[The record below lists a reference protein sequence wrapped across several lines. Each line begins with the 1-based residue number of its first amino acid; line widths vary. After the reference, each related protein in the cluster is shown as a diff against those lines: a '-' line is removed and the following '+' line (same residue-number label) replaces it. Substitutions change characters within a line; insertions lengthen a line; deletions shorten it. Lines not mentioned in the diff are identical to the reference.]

1 MVFIK
6 VQCIWRQKA
15 NAKSSFNNFRIHMF
29 FFNTVHYWAKALI
42 KASNHRILSK
52 TFCRKE
58 SLTLFIL

>member
-1 MVFIK
+1 M
-6 VQCIWRQKA
+6 A

-29 FFNTVHYWAKALI
+29 FLFNTVHFWAKALI
-42 KASNHRILSK
+42 IAFNHRILSK